1 MPDQD
6 ELLMWRILGKL
17 EALALRKYE
26 NWLPHLATPQKKEVA
41 SQLLSAAPDD
51 AALEASLLGRPI
63 QELLDA
69 AASHDPTSTLIVQ
82 GFVLERLGQIIYK
95 ALSAHQMVSE
105 ATRDVAAAGW
115 SACEHVIEMATQQIR
130 KQLGEGDT
138 LFQAFCTAADGVLR
152 RLDGL
157 GEGVDHIFGQRFGLT
172 FSEVLGDFTAELL
185 PACVDLGISRRK
197 LVCHLAG
204 VFMGQ

>member
-1 MPDQD
+1 
-6 ELLMWRILGKL
+6 MWRILGKL
-17 EALALRKYE
+17 ESLALRKYE
-26 NWLPHLATPQKKEVA
+26 SWLPHLATPQKKEVA
-41 SQLLSAAPDD
+41 SQLLTAAPDD
-51 AALEASLLGRPI
+51 AALEASLLGQPI
-63 QELLDA
+63 QDLLDA
-69 AASHDPTSTLIVQ
+69 AQSHDPTSTLIVQ

-95 ALSAHQMVSE
+95 ALRAHHRVSD
-105 ATRDVAAAGW
+105 ATRDVAEAGW
-115 SACEHVIEMATQQIR
+115 TACEHVIEMATQQIR

-138 LFQAFCTAADGVLR
+138 LFQAFCAASDGVLK

-157 GEGVDHIFGQRFGLT
+157 GEGVDHLFGQRFGLT